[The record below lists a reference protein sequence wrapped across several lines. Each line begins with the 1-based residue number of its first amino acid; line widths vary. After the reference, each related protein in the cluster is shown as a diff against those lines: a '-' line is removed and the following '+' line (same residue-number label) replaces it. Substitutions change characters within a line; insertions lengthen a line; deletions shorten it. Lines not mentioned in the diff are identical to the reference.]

1 MTGHPFLFLLQTFE
15 SSIAFIFGGTMFFQ
29 EQHSET
35 LFSIA
40 SFLHQKPNSDELCE
54 FLAIN
59 VCPTGELSRIY
70 VGRLDNDAVI
80 RTENAF
86 GYSLDSN
93 VMSITTNLDLDRP
106 MPDAVRKKKVIVLN
120 KDKVLQNY
128 RDYEPLDPRSP
139 WSSTVVIP
147 NVSNYVFVFG
157 LQCSIEQEEYALLYF
172 RLVGALLSFYDFEE
186 ARTRQI
192 ARDKT
197 TSRLQGRSHLVKKGQ
212 PLTERQEL
220 IVDLIK
226 KSKTNVQIAEMLG
239 YSESLIRQE
248 TIIIYQKLGIEG
260 RRELLRNV

>member
-1 MTGHPFLFLLQTFE
+1 
-15 SSIAFIFGGTMFFQ
+15 MFFQ
-29 EQHSET
+29 QEHSET

-40 SFLHQKPNSDELCE
+40 TFLHQKPNSDELCE

-59 VCPTGELSRIY
+59 VCPTGELSRVYI
-70 VGRLDNDAVI
+70 GRLDNDAVI

-93 VMSITTNLDLDRP
+93 FMSITTPLELDRP
-106 MPDAVRKKKVIVLN
+106 MPDAMRKKKVIVLN
-120 KDKVLQNY
+120 RDEVLQNY
-128 RDYEPLDPRSP
+128 RGYEPLDPRSP
-139 WSSTVVIP
+139 WSSTAVIP
-147 NVSNYVFVFG
+147 NVSNYVFVFR
-157 LQCSIEQEEYALLYF
+157 LQCSIEQKEYALLYF
-172 RLVGALLSFYDFEE
+172 RVVGAVLSFYDFDK
-186 ARTRQI
+186 AKTKQT

-197 TSRLQGRSHLVKKGQ
+197 TSLLQDRSNLVKKGQ

-226 KSKTNVQIAEMLG
+226 KSKTNVQIAQMLG